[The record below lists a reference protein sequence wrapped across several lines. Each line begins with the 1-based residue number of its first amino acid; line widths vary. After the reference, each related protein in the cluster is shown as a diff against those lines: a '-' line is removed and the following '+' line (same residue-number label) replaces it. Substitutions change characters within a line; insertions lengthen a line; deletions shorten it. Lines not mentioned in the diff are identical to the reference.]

1 MKDNITWPNGVTLDP
16 KQTLVYWI
24 DAFHDTISSV
34 DYNGNNRKLIFEDTS
49 LGLSQ
54 YHGFDLDFSGDSMY
68 FTNWNKS
75 AIYEVRISSI
85 ALLKRISVPTTNA
98 IQGVMG
104 LRVVDS
110 SKQENGVYSFI

>member
-1 MKDNITWPNGVTLDP
+1 MKDNITWPNGVTLDHT
-16 KQTLVYWI
+16 QTLVYWI